1 MTHGRA
7 CLLHNRDWARVNI
20 KPRRYV
26 GCRVDVAGNMYLLQ
40 VMDGYV
46 EYNTNLDPNGS
57 HEWDVFAQDYADN
70 PPSIPND
77 TYVRIKGTFAGVQ
90 QVRSPYANVVRTNRA
105 RTRAS
110 TLGRNSSI
118 RSYTRESRFTLSA
131 CRKPH
136 ARSKPST
143 ASACLHCASSTP

>member
-7 CLLHNRDWARVNI
+7 CLLHNRDWARVNL

-57 HEWDVFAQDYADN
+57 HEWDVFALGYADN

-77 TYVRIKGTFAGVQ
+77 TYVRIKGTITAASPGYSTLSGAFLGYVP
-90 QVRSPYANVVRTNRA
+90 QVRVSVIRRISAKAALAMGMPA
-105 RTRAS
+105 R
-110 TLGRNSSI
+110 
-118 RSYTRESRFTLSA
+118 
-131 CRKPH
+131 
-136 ARSKPST
+136 
-143 ASACLHCASSTP
+143 